1 MIWKHYLKL
10 SVSES
15 YSKLSRASKAAPPPP
30 HPRRNRVK
38 GIQDNQATK
47 KWRHYTE
54 KVDVLVFASQGM
66 DMIEMMVEFVLKRL
80 QKGTT
85 CSTGLARAP

>member
-1 MIWKHYLKL
+1 M
-10 SVSES
+10 
-15 YSKLSRASKAAPPPP
+15 
-30 HPRRNRVK
+30 
-38 GIQDNQATK
+38 
-47 KWRHYTE
+47 E